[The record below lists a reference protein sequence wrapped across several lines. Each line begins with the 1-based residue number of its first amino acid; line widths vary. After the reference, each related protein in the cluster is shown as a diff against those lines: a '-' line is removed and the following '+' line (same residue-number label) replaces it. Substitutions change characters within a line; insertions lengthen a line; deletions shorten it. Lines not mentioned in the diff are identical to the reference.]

1 MIVVQGDQ
9 VVLLVVPLD
18 NRVVGN
24 QPFQGVPSTAV
35 PMVVLLHLGVAPA
48 VDLGNLGDNFAAGHL
63 ENPDN
68 HRDPGVHRADR
79 ENFHTRADRPYPG
92 AGVAVDHTVV
102 DTDFVD
108 SVGLDDHEDR
118 PSYHPNQVPFH
129 LLVAILTSLLVD
141 DWFLFSSFKMPSSDS
156 SRIGNSRSI
165 FSVLQFCPVLF
176 FSICFSLRVSH

>member
-1 MIVVQGDQ
+1 MIVALGDL

-18 NRVVGN
+18 NRVVGI
-24 QPFQGVPSTAV
+24 QPFQGVPSMAV
-35 PMVVLLHLGVAPA
+35 PMVVLLHLGAAPA

-129 LLVAILTSLLVD
+129 LLVAILTSEQCKILLASLSI
-141 DWFLFSSFKMPSSDS
+141 LFSYLYNIAVFWVFVRHRYKKE
-156 SRIGNSRSI
+156 R
-165 FSVLQFCPVLF
+165 
-176 FSICFSLRVSH
+176 